1 MDVEGKILRERSG
14 RIDRTISLGIGLGE
28 RRSGRRF
35 KSRPHVHPE
44 IPMKILFAS
53 AEAYPLAKV
62 GGLGD
67 VAGSLPKA
75 LTALGHDVR
84 IVMPRYGTIQGPQEE
99 VARFPVQPD
108 YEPPGS
114 ERSRSTWST
123 SPTCTTVRRST
134 SMMTTGSGSDS
145 SARPSST

>member
-1 MDVEGKILRERSG
+1 MLRCAAIG
-14 RIDRTISLGIGLGE
+14 RGRGAMADGCETRRGGDRAEWAASPSAWTSREKSFANAPDGSIGRFLSGIGLGE

-44 IPMKILFAS
+44 IPMKILFAC

-84 IVMPRYGTIQGPQEE
+84 IVMPRYGTMQGRQGEG
-99 VARFPVQPD
+99 ARF
-108 YEPPGS
+108 
-114 ERSRSTWST
+114 R
-123 SPTCTTVRRST
+123 VRLGNGR
-134 SMMTTGSGSDS
+134 D
-145 SARPSST
+145 

>member
-53 AEAYPLAKV
+53 AEAYPFAKV
-62 GGLGD
+62 AGRGD

-84 IVMPRYGTIQGPQEE
+84 IVMPRYVALHGPQ
-99 VARFPVQPD
+99 VAVAHVPV
-108 YEPPGS
+108 
-114 ERSRSTWST
+114 
-123 SPTCTTVRRST
+123 TVRV
-134 SMMTTGSGSDS
+134 
-145 SARPSST
+145 

>member
-1 MDVEGKILRERSG
+1 A
-14 RIDRTISLGIGLGE
+14 IDRGRGPTADGCETRRGGDRAEWAALASAWPSREKSFANAPDGSIGRFLPGIGLGE

-67 VAGSLPKA
+67 VAGSLPKD

-84 IVMPRYGTIQGPQEE
+84 IVMPRYWTILGTQQDE
-99 VARFPVQPD
+99 VVIVVGLGQ
-108 YEPPGS
+108 S
-114 ERSRSTWST
+114 
-123 SPTCTTVRRST
+123 
-134 SMMTTGSGSDS
+134 
-145 SARPSST
+145 